1 MTDLQRVEISGFK
14 GIEHLAYEPSGI
26 NLVTGRNNTGKTSL
40 LEAIALA
47 FDPTYVGEFGEDI
60 DSLIHEDF
68 EECRILVET
77 EEETREMEIR
87 HPTEEEAEEYF
98 VSRTI
103 RDVENIVSAHAD
115 PSHLF
120 SREGAPDMTDMAK
133 DRIARIV
140 RSTTNVELEGGL
152 TDELLESCLV
162 FSISGDE
169 NPYIYPG
176 DAVQDLV
183 RHSIEKF
190 VDIIESEQID
200 IFEHQITSEE
210 VRKRLSMLG
219 ESSGLTFPLPG
230 FRFMEE
236 PSTLGKISFIKSK
249 NLLSAPDFDPD
260 SDDAIKRDDLGDY
273 LKETGLAEEL
283 KTFNLDTLVFE
294 KEDGEKYAVP
304 YDFMGDGFKTM
315 VGLLWELMDDEI
327 EDQIILL
334 EEPENHMHPGYV
346 RKVVYFLVELA
357 KDEDVQLFIT
367 THNKDFIDTFFTEN
381 LRDEEVEFLEEEFTL
396 VRMESHSAVVEDY
409 ETARE
414 SIEDLHLDLRG
425 I

>member
-1 MTDLQRVEISGFK
+1 
-14 GIEHLAYEPSGI
+14 
-26 NLVTGRNNTGKTSL
+26 
-40 LEAIALA
+40 
-47 FDPTYVGEFGEDI
+47 
-60 DSLIHEDF
+60 
-68 EECRILVET
+68 
-77 EEETREMEIR
+77 
-87 HPTEEEAEEYF
+87 
-98 VSRTI
+98 
-103 RDVENIVSAHAD
+103 
-115 PSHLF
+115 
-120 SREGAPDMTDMAK
+120 
-133 DRIARIV
+133 
-140 RSTTNVELEGGL
+140 
-152 TDELLESCLV
+152 
-162 FSISGDE
+162 
-169 NPYIYPG
+169 
-176 DAVQDLV
+176 
-183 RHSIEKF
+183 
-190 VDIIESEQID
+190 
-200 IFEHQITSEE
+200 
-210 VRKRLSMLG
+210 
-219 ESSGLTFPLPG
+219 
-230 FRFMEE
+230 MEE